1 MQPERKFRLS
11 KDIPLAE
18 YPKPEV
24 FLAEA
29 RRLIEEAQKQ
39 GMILR
44 VMGPIA
50 LYFHFPEFV
59 DLYRRMERLGDRVF
73 TDIDFASYGK
83 FRGKIVPFFQAYGY
97 ELEKRAAMIS
107 GNTRHIYFGD
117 RVPMIDVFFDQL
129 AYNHPVDYRGRLEI
143 HPYCVS
149 LTDLLLQKLQIVQ
162 INDKDLK
169 DAMLLLLAGP
179 VGEVDVDNAHTSS
192 VNPPAGRINIRYL
205 ARLMSDDWGFYYT
218 STTNLAKIKMA
229 VDQVPALTEQNRELI
244 GERADSIVQHIEKA
258 PKTSK
263 WKGRAK
269 VGTKKPWYNEVSDW
283 S

>member
-1 MQPERKFRLS
+1 MQPERKFRLP
-11 KDIPLAE
+11 KDIPLQE
-18 YPKPEV
+18 YPKPED
-24 FLAEA
+24 FLEEA
-29 RRLIEEAQKQ
+29 RRLIEEGKKQ
-39 GMILR
+39 GIILR

-50 LYFHFPEFV
+50 LHFHFPEYV
-59 DLYRRMERLGDRVF
+59 DLYRRMERLGNRVF

-83 FRGKIVPFFQAYGY
+83 CRGKIVPFFQMHGY
-97 ELEKRAAMIS
+97 ELEKRAAMLS
-107 GNTRHIYFGD
+107 GNTRHIYFGS

-129 AYNHPVDYRGRLEI
+129 AYNHPIDYRGRLEI

-169 DAMLLLLAGP
+169 DAMLLLLAAT
-179 VGEVDVDNAHTSS
+179 VGELE
-192 VNPPAGRINIRYL
+192 AGKINHRYL
-205 ARLMSDDWGFYYT
+205 AKLMSDDWGFYYT
-218 STTNLAKIKMA
+218 STMNLAKVKMA
-229 VDQVPALTEQNRELI
+229 VDQVSVLTDQHRGLIREQV
-244 GERADSIVQHIEKA
+244 DDIVRHIENV
-258 PKTSK
+258 PKSRK